1 MRKRALQVLPWALL
15 ALTLALLAFMLGL
28 GLTREPI
35 RGIADFGATDVT
47 FILSFVAFTPMGALI
62 ASRRPEN
69 PIGWIACGIGLLEV
83 ASLAVYEYATRALL
97 VDPGSLP
104 GGELASWLSAWTWAP
119 GLASV
124 VFLMLLFPTGSP
136 PTRRWR
142 WVGWVAAA
150 NILVLIGSVMSLWP
164 RRGAALLRDTLPSG
178 PLESV
183 VEIAWTVMLVLLL
196 VSFASLIVRFRRSRG
211 EERQQLKWIAFV
223 AAVVSVLLFNELFL
237 LEWLGA
243 GATTFGI
250 VSEHLLNLSAAT
262 FPIAAGIA
270 ILKYRLYDIDLV
282 INRTLVYGALT
293 ALLAF
298 AYFVIVVALQNI
310 IPGADDSDLTIAGST
325 LAVAALFRPLR
336 ARVQGFIDRRFYRR
350 KFDAQRTLE
359 SFSSRLREDVD
370 LDHLSADLLGV
381 VRDTMQPAHASLW
394 LRDQTVLRAR
404 A

>member
-1 MRKRALQVLPWALL
+1 
-15 ALTLALLAFMLGL
+15 
-28 GLTREPI
+28 
-35 RGIADFGATDVT
+35 
-47 FILSFVAFTPMGALI
+47 VA
-62 ASRRPEN
+62 
-69 PIGWIACGIGLLEV
+69 
-83 ASLAVYEYATRALL
+83 
-97 VDPGSLP
+97 
-104 GGELASWLSAWTWAP
+104 
-119 GLASV
+119 
-124 VFLMLLFPTGSP
+124 FLMLLFPTGSP

-150 NILVLIGSVMSLWP
+150 NILVLTGSAMSLWP
-164 RRGAALLRDTLPSG
+164 QRGPALLIDTLPTAS
-178 PLESV
+178 LEIL
-183 VEIAWTVMLVLLL
+183 VEITWTVMLVLLL

-223 AAVVSVLLFNELFL
+223 AAVVSVLLFNQLFL

-243 GATTFGI
+243 GNTPFGI

-262 FPIAAGIA
+262 FPIAAAIA
-270 ILKYRLYDIDLV
+270 ITKYRLYDIDLV

-293 ALLAF
+293 ALLAL
-298 AYFVIVVALQNI
+298 AYFGIVVALQNA

-359 SFSSRLREDVD
+359 SFSSHLREDVD

-381 VRDTMQPAHASLW
+381 VRDTMQPAHASVW
-394 LRDQTVLRAR
+394 LRASQESGR
-404 A
+404 